1 MRISYRPVLLLAI
14 ALAGCTKTDPLY
26 CDEATPCD
34 DPDRPFCDL
43 EGEYAE
49 SEGIKRTCIAD
60 PDFSIALADDDA
72 QVRINGEL
80 ALEVTV
86 DRKASFPAD
95 ITLSVDGLPSG
106 ATADSVVI
114 PADSSTG
121 TILVQAADS
130 DPGAL
135 ADARVVATS
144 GPLER
149 TADLR
154 LLVLGPAGTL
164 DPTFGTLGLAGQPS
178 GTGMDDSTLLM
189 HLADGGF
196 IVGGASSDQ
205 TTGVLVRFSGDGK
218 LDESFG
224 TAGWAEV
231 DFDGAAVDPSGNL
244 QLAGRADDTIVL
256 VQGSDSGDIVLIGL
270 TADAARDG
278 AFGDGGVVADKV
290 ANGIVLGA
298 QQAGSAPNGEILVA
312 VAANTV
318 PELIYIVRYA
328 RDGKRDLTFATDSRL
343 ELDVGDSPSVGR
355 LSVLGD
361 GSVLV
366 VGDAIDGDSG
376 RLPFVVKLTP
386 NGLLD
391 TGFGNEGQ
399 LVLPAGWEIGDVL
412 VEPDGRWLVG
422 GSIDDIPAFFRLT
435 QTGEIDS
442 TFGDG
447 GALSLAV
454 PGGLNGSVRAVL
466 AGADDVIG
474 AGSPDVTMARLVS
487 DQLDSDFG
495 VDGVGYL
502 ELDSV
507 RAVRAVRLAD
517 GRVVVL
523 SDNDSLPFILARFFD

>member
-1 MRISYRPVLLLAI
+1 
-14 ALAGCTKTDPLY
+14 
-26 CDEATPCD
+26 
-34 DPDRPFCDL
+34 
-43 EGEYAE
+43 
-49 SEGIKRTCIAD
+49 
-60 PDFSIALADDDA
+60 
-72 QVRINGEL
+72 
-80 ALEVTV
+80 
-86 DRKASFPAD
+86 
-95 ITLSVDGLPSG
+95 
-106 ATADSVVI
+106 
-114 PADSSTG
+114 
-121 TILVQAADS
+121 
-130 DPGAL
+130 
-135 ADARVVATS
+135 
-144 GPLER
+144 
-149 TADLR
+149 
-154 LLVLGPAGTL
+154 
-164 DPTFGTLGLAGQPS
+164 
-178 GTGMDDSTLLM
+178 
-189 HLADGGF
+189 
-196 IVGGASSDQ
+196 
-205 TTGVLVRFSGDGK
+205 
-218 LDESFG
+218 
-224 TAGWAEV
+224 
-231 DFDGAAVDPSGNL
+231 
-244 QLAGRADDTIVL
+244 
-256 VQGSDSGDIVLIGL
+256 VLIGL
-270 TADAARDG
+270 TADTTRDG
-278 AFGDGGVVADKV
+278 AFGDGGVITNKV

-298 QQAGSAPNGEILVA
+298 QQAVAAPNGDVLVA

-328 RDGKRDLTFATDSRL
+328 RDGERDLTFATDSRL

-376 RLPFVVKLTP
+376 RLPFVVKLAP

-391 TGFGNEGQ
+391 TGFGDEGQ

-422 GSIDDIPAFFRLT
+422 GSVDDIPAFFRLT